1 MTMGAFEDDIFSS
14 PEERRAYEEFC
25 AAQERAEEFRL
36 DRPALVCRWRMAG
49 RRVPLLNR
57 HIRALAQRTV
67 NGSPLPTGVLS
78 WAKQHVEWSLAEGDY
93 PDPDGVLML
102 VIDVNGN
109 AAMTVGAYEP
119 LADTSREALR
129 ARAAD
134 AHGEQAGTGLRGPC
148 PPARHGPPRPVP
160 ELLCAVL
167 DGTLYLGAGE
177 GESLCGAAT
186 LVEQLASTEG
196 HRVVRAGADAVR
208 DAAGAVLLVSDEH
221 GVVPAS
227 ELASVDGGDAGFVR
241 SVAQGVSAR
250 S

>member
-36 DRPALVCRWRMAG
+36 DRPALVCRWRMAA

-57 HIRALAQRTV
+57 HIRALARRTV
-67 NGSPLPTGVLS
+67 NGSALPTGVLS

-129 ARAAD
+129 ARAAE
-134 AHGEQAGTGLRGPC
+134 AHGEQAGTGV
-148 PPARHGPPRPVP
+148 AP

-227 ELASVDGGDAGFVR
+227 ELASVDGEDAGFVR
-241 SVAQGVSAR
+241 SLAQGVSKLF

>member
-14 PEERRAYEEFC
+14 PEEQRAYEEFC

-67 NGSPLPTGVLS
+67 NGSALPTGVLS

-129 ARAAD
+129 ARAAE
-134 AHGEQAGTGLRGPC
+134 AHGEQAGTGV
-148 PPARHGPPRPVP
+148 AP

-208 DAAGAVLLVSDEH
+208 DAEGAVLLVSDEH

-227 ELASVDGGDAGFVR
+227 ELASVDGEDAGFVR
-241 SVAQGVSAR
+241 SLAQGVSKLF